1 MQKVSEE
8 LAAELKSLYQEKK
21 FTELIYKINTSFDN
35 NPPAGILNILG
46 AAKLLIAISDEEI
59 LSARQTFKDAFLK
72 DKSLSEALY
81 NYINLSTDV
90 NDMEEALLLGEEY
103 KKNFG
108 YERKVFHSLA
118 RLHRNLGNLK
128 KSYEHYEILIEKND
142 APKKAWC
149 SFLMTLNYEN
159 YISDEKHFEYS
170 KEFVKTLPVYDL
182 KTKLENITNDE
193 KTKIAFISPDFR
205 NHSVSYFLVNTL
217 KNLNKEKYEIY
228 AFSNTKKERYDEFT
242 SSIKA
247 EIHEWNDI
255 NDMEDKDIIELI
267 RSKKISILFDLTGYF
282 SDNKI
287 SIFKNRAAPIQ
298 VSWCGYTNTT
308 GLAEMDYII
317 ADPYVI
323 KQEEEKFY
331 TEKIL
336 RLPSIWNSHSGLK
349 IERKLN
355 KTPMKENNYITFCS
369 FNNFSKISE
378 LNVKV
383 WSEGLRKIKNSKLL
397 LKPSGKIN
405 YERLYKLFENEKV
418 INQITFLKNENSFNN
433 HMNHYKKVD
442 IALDT
447 FPYNGA
453 TTSFEAIWM
462 SVPVLTIKG
471 NSFVGR
477 YGESINE
484 NLGLSDLVALNTDEY
499 VNKMVQFSQDTKV
512 LENLRESVFKNAL
525 NTSLFD
531 NSKFTDEFEMALD
544 TMVKHNLS

>member
-21 FTELIYKINTSFDN
+21 FSELIYKINANFGEN
-35 NPPAGILNILG
+35 APAGILNLLG
-46 AAKLLIAISDEEI
+46 AAKLLVAISNEEI

-90 NDMEEALLLGEEY
+90 DDMDEALLLGEEY

-108 YERKVFHSLA
+108 YEKKVFHSLA

-128 KSYEHYEILIEKND
+128 KSYEYYETLINKND

-159 YISDEKHFEYS
+159 YISKDKHFKYS
-170 KEFVKTLPVYDL
+170 KQFVKTLPIYDL
-182 KTKLENITNDE
+182 KSQLKNILKDE
-193 KTKIAFISPDFR
+193 KIRIGFISPDFR
-205 NHSVSYFLVNTL
+205 NHSVAYFLVNTL

-228 AFSNTKKERYDEFT
+228 AFSNTKKERHDEFT
-242 SSIKA
+242 SSIK
-247 EIHEWNDI
+247 EQMHDWNDI
-255 NDMEDKDIIELI
+255 NDMDDKDIIELI

-287 SIFKNRAAPIQ
+287 SIFKNRSAPIQ

-308 GLAEMDYII
+308 GLDEMDYII

-323 KQEEEKFY
+323 KPEEEKFY

-336 RLPSIWNSHSGLK
+336 RLPSIWNSHSGLQ

-355 KTPMKENNYITFCS
+355 ETPMKKNNYITFCS

-378 LNVKV
+378 LNIKT
-383 WSEGLRKIKNSKLL
+383 WSKALRKIKNSKLL

-405 YERLYKLFENEKV
+405 YQKLYKMFENEKV
-418 INQITFLKNENSFNN
+418 INQIIFLKNENNFEDHINQYS
-433 HMNHYKKVD
+433 KAD

-462 SVPVLTIKG
+462 GVPVLTIKG
-471 NSFVGR
+471 NNFVGR
-477 YGESINE
+477 YGESINT
-484 NLGLSDLVALNTDEY
+484 NLGIKNLIVENEDEY
-499 VNKMVQFSQDTKV
+499 INTMIDFSNDQKKV
-512 LENLRESVFKNAL
+512 ENMRNQVFKNAL
-525 NTSLFD
+525 NSALFNTVNFTKELEKAIDEMISNSL
-531 NSKFTDEFEMALD
+531 
-544 TMVKHNLS
+544 

>member
-21 FTELIYKINTSFDN
+21 FSELIYKINANFSEN
-35 NPPAGILNILG
+35 APAGILNLLG
-46 AAKLLIAISDEEI
+46 AAKLLVAISDEEI
-59 LSARQTFKDAFLK
+59 LSARQTFKDAYLK

-90 NDMEEALLLGEEY
+90 DDMDEALLLGEEY
-103 KKNFG
+103 EKNFG
-108 YERKVFHSLA
+108 YEKKVFHSLA
-118 RLHRNLGNLK
+118 RLHRNLGNLR
-128 KSYEHYEILIEKND
+128 KSYEYYETLINKSD

-159 YISDEKHFEYS
+159 YISKEDHFNYS
-170 KEFVKTLPVYDL
+170 KKFVKTLPIYDL
-182 KTKLENITNDE
+182 KSQLKKISNDE
-193 KTKIAFISPDFR
+193 KIRVGFISPDFR
-205 NHSVSYFLVNTL
+205 NHSVAYFLVNTL
-217 KNLNKEKYEIY
+217 KNLNKEKYQIY
-228 AFSNTKKERYDEFT
+228 GFSNTKKERYDEFT

-247 EIHEWNDI
+247 QMFEWNDI
-255 NDMEDKDIIELI
+255 NDMEDKDVIELI

-287 SIFKNRAAPIQ
+287 SIFKNRSAPIQ

-308 GLAEMDYII
+308 GLDEMDYII

-323 KQEEEKFY
+323 KPEEEKFY

-336 RLPSIWNSHSGLK
+336 RLPSIWSSHSGLP
-349 IERKLN
+349 IDRKLN
-355 KTPMKENNYITFCS
+355 ETPMKKNNYITFCS

-378 LNVKV
+378 LNVKT
-383 WSEGLRKIKNSKLL
+383 WSKALRKIKNSKLL

-405 YERLYKLFENEKV
+405 YQKLYKMFENEKV
-418 INQITFLKNENSFNN
+418 LNQIIFLKNENNFKDHINQYN
-433 HMNHYKKVD
+433 KVD

-462 SVPVLTIKG
+462 GVPVLTIKG
-471 NSFVGR
+471 KNFVGR
-477 YGESINE
+477 YGESINT
-484 NLGLSDLVALNTDEY
+484 NLGIKNLIVENEDEY
-499 VNKMVQFSQDTKV
+499 INTMIDFANDQKKV
-512 LENLRESVFKNAL
+512 ENMRDLVFKNAL
-525 NTSLFD
+525 NSTLFD
-531 NSKFTDEFEMALD
+531 SMNFTKELEKAMDKMISNAL
-544 TMVKHNLS
+544 

>member
-21 FTELIYKINTSFDN
+21 FSELIYKINSNFDEN
-35 NPPAGILNILG
+35 APAGILNLLG
-46 AAKLLIAISDEEI
+46 ATKLLVAISDEEI
-59 LSARQTFKDAFLK
+59 LSARQTFKDAYLK

-90 NDMEEALLLGEEY
+90 DDMDEALLFGEEY
-103 KKNFG
+103 KKNYG
-108 YERKVFHSLA
+108 YEKKVFHSLA

-128 KSYEHYEILIEKND
+128 KSYEYYETLINKND

-159 YISDEKHFEYS
+159 YISKDKHFKYS
-170 KEFVKTLPVYDL
+170 KQFVKTLPIYDL
-182 KTKLENITNDE
+182 KSQLENISNDE
-193 KTKIAFISPDFR
+193 KIRIGFISPDFR
-205 NHSVSYFLVNTL
+205 NHSVAYFLVNTL
-217 KNLNKEKYEIY
+217 KNLNKKKYEIY
-228 AFSNTKKERYDEFT
+228 GFSNTKKERHDEFT

-247 EIHEWNDI
+247 EMYDWNDI
-255 NDMEDKDIIELI
+255 NDMDDKDIIELI
-267 RSKKISILFDLTGYF
+267 RSKKVSILFDLAGYF
-282 SDNKI
+282 LDNKI
-287 SIFKNRAAPIQ
+287 SIFKNRSAPIQ

-308 GLAEMDYII
+308 GLDEMDYII

-323 KQEEEKFY
+323 KLEEEKFY

-336 RLPSIWNSHSGLK
+336 RLPSIWNSHSGLQ

-355 KTPMKENNYITFCS
+355 ETPMKKNNYITFCS

-378 LNVKV
+378 LNVKT
-383 WSEGLRKIKNSKLL
+383 WSKALRKIKNSKLL

-405 YERLYKLFENEKV
+405 YQKLYKMFENEKV
-418 INQITFLKNENSFNN
+418 INQIIFLKNENNFEDHINQYS
-433 HMNHYKKVD
+433 KVD

-462 SVPVLTIKG
+462 GVPVLTIKG
-471 NSFVGR
+471 NNFVGR
-477 YGESINE
+477 YGESINT
-484 NLGLSDLVALNTDEY
+484 NLGIKNLIVENEDEY
-499 VNKMVQFSQDTKV
+499 VNTMIDFSNDQKKV
-512 LENLRESVFKNAL
+512 ENMRDLVFKNAL
-525 NTSLFD
+525 NSNLF
-531 NSKFTDEFEMALD
+531 NATNFTKELEKAMDEMISNAL
-544 TMVKHNLS
+544 

>member
-21 FTELIYKINTSFDN
+21 FSELIYKINANFGKN
-35 NPPAGILNILG
+35 APAGILNLLG
-46 AAKLLIAISDEEI
+46 AAKLLVAISDEEI

-90 NDMEEALLLGEEY
+90 NDMDEALLLGEEY
-103 KKNFG
+103 EKNFG
-108 YERKVFHSLA
+108 YEKKVFHSLA

-128 KSYEHYEILIEKND
+128 KSYEYYETLINKSD

-159 YISDEKHFEYS
+159 YISKDKHFKYS
-170 KEFVKTLPVYDL
+170 KQFAKTLPIYDL
-182 KTKLENITNDE
+182 KSQLENISNDE
-193 KTKIAFISPDFR
+193 KIRIGFISPDFR
-205 NHSVSYFLVNTL
+205 NHSVAYFLVNTL

-228 AFSNTKKERYDEFT
+228 GFSNTKKERHDEFT

-247 EIHEWNDI
+247 QMHDWNDI
-255 NDMEDKDIIELI
+255 NDMDDKDIIELI
-267 RSKKISILFDLTGYF
+267 RSKKVSILFDMTGYF

-287 SIFKNRAAPIQ
+287 SIFKNRSAPIQ

-308 GLAEMDYII
+308 GLDEMDYII

-323 KQEEEKFY
+323 KSEEEKFY

-336 RLPSIWNSHSGLK
+336 RLPSIWNSHSGLQ

-355 KTPMKENNYITFCS
+355 ETPMKKNNYITFCS

-378 LNVKV
+378 LNVKT
-383 WSEGLRKIKNSKLL
+383 WSKALRKIKNSKLL

-405 YERLYKLFENEKV
+405 YQKLYKMFENEKV
-418 INQITFLKNENSFNN
+418 INQIIFLKNKNN
-433 HMNHYKKVD
+433 FEDHINQYSKAD

-462 SVPVLTIKG
+462 GVPVLTIKG
-471 NSFVGR
+471 NNFVGR
-477 YGESINE
+477 YGESINT
-484 NLGLSDLVALNTDEY
+484 NLGIKNLIVENEDEY
-499 VNKMVQFSQDTKV
+499 INTMIDFSNDINK
-512 LENLRESVFKNAL
+512 LEKTRDLVFKNAL
-525 NTSLFD
+525 NSALFD
-531 NSKFTDEFEMALD
+531 TMNFTKELEKAIDEMISNAL
-544 TMVKHNLS
+544 

>member
-21 FTELIYKINTSFDN
+21 FSELIYKINANFGENT
-35 NPPAGILNILG
+35 PAGILNLLG
-46 AAKLLIAISDEEI
+46 AAKLLVAISDEEI

-90 NDMEEALLLGEEY
+90 DDMDEALLLGEEY

-108 YERKVFHSLA
+108 YEKKVFHSLA

-128 KSYEHYEILIEKND
+128 KSYEYYETLINKND

-159 YISDEKHFEYS
+159 YISKDKHFNYT
-170 KEFVKTLPVYDL
+170 KQFVKTLPTYDL
-182 KTKLENITNDE
+182 KSQLENVSNNKKVRIG
-193 KTKIAFISPDFR
+193 FISPDFR
-205 NHSVSYFLVNTL
+205 NHSVAYFLVNTL
-217 KNLNKEKYEIY
+217 KNLNKEKYELY
-228 AFSNTKKERYDEFT
+228 GFSNTKKERHDEFT

-247 EIHEWNDI
+247 EMYEWNDI

-267 RSKKISILFDLTGYF
+267 RSKKVSILFDLTGYF

-287 SIFKNRAAPIQ
+287 TIFKNRSAPIQ

-308 GLAEMDYII
+308 GLDEMDYII

-323 KQEEEKFY
+323 KPEEEKFY

-336 RLPSIWNSHSGLK
+336 RLSSIWNSHSGLQIK
-349 IERKLN
+349 RKFN
-355 KTPMKENNYITFCS
+355 EMPMKKNNYITFCS

-378 LNVKV
+378 LNIKT
-383 WSEGLRKIKNSKLL
+383 WSKALRKIKNSKLL

-405 YERLYKLFENEKV
+405 YQKLYKMFENEKV
-418 INQITFLKNENSFNN
+418 INQIIFLKNENNFEDHINQYS
-433 HMNHYKKVD
+433 KAD

-462 SVPVLTIKG
+462 GVPVLTIKG
-471 NSFVGR
+471 NNFVGR
-477 YGESINE
+477 YGESINT
-484 NLGLSDLVALNTDEY
+484 NLGLKNLIVENEDEY
-499 VNKMVQFSQDTKV
+499 VNTMIDFSNDQKKV
-512 LENLRESVFKNAL
+512 ENIRDLVFKNAL
-525 NTSLFD
+525 NSALFD
-531 NSKFTDEFEMALD
+531 TKNFTKELEKAIDEMINNAL
-544 TMVKHNLS
+544 

>member
-21 FTELIYKINTSFDN
+21 FSELIYKINANFSEN
-35 NPPAGILNILG
+35 APAGILNLLG
-46 AAKLLIAISDEEI
+46 AAKLLVAISDEEI
-59 LSARQTFKDAFLK
+59 LSARQTFKDAYLK

-90 NDMEEALLLGEEY
+90 DDMDEALLLGEEY
-103 KKNFG
+103 EKNFG
-108 YERKVFHSLA
+108 YEKKVFHSLA
-118 RLHRNLGNLK
+118 RLHRNLGNLR
-128 KSYEHYEILIEKND
+128 KSYEYYETLINKSD

-159 YISDEKHFEYS
+159 YISKEDHFNYS
-170 KEFVKTLPVYDL
+170 KKFVKTLPIYDL
-182 KTKLENITNDE
+182 KSQLKKISNDE
-193 KTKIAFISPDFR
+193 KIRVGFISPDFR
-205 NHSVSYFLVNTL
+205 NHSVAYFLVNTL

-228 AFSNTKKERYDEFT
+228 GFSNTKKERYDEFT

-247 EIHEWNDI
+247 QMYEWNDI
-255 NDMEDKDIIELI
+255 NDMEDKDVIELI

-287 SIFKNRAAPIQ
+287 SIFKNRSAPIQ

-308 GLAEMDYII
+308 GLDEMDYII

-323 KQEEEKFY
+323 KPEEEKFY

-336 RLPSIWNSHSGLK
+336 RLPSIWSSHSGLQ

-355 KTPMKENNYITFCS
+355 ETPMKKNNYITFCS

-378 LNVKV
+378 LNVKT
-383 WSEGLRKIKNSKLL
+383 WSKALRKIKNSKLL

-405 YERLYKLFENEKV
+405 YQKLYKMFENEKV
-418 INQITFLKNENSFNN
+418 LNQIIFLKNENNFKDHINQYS
-433 HMNHYKKVD
+433 KVD

-462 SVPVLTIKG
+462 GVPVLTIKG
-471 NSFVGR
+471 KNFVGR
-477 YGESINE
+477 YGESINT
-484 NLGLSDLVALNTDEY
+484 NLGIKNLIVENEDEY
-499 VNKMVQFSQDTKV
+499 INTMIDFANDQKKV
-512 LENLRESVFKNAL
+512 ENMRDLVFKNAL
-525 NTSLFD
+525 NSTLFD
-531 NSKFTDEFEMALD
+531 SMNFTKELEKAMDKMISNAL
-544 TMVKHNLS
+544 

>member
-21 FTELIYKINTSFDN
+21 FSELIYKINSNFDEN
-35 NPPAGILNILG
+35 APAGILNLLG
-46 AAKLLIAISDEEI
+46 ATKLLVAISDEEI
-59 LSARQTFKDAFLK
+59 LSARQTFKDAYLK

-90 NDMEEALLLGEEY
+90 DDMDEALLFGEEY
-103 KKNFG
+103 KKNYG
-108 YERKVFHSLA
+108 YEKKVFHSLA

-128 KSYEHYEILIEKND
+128 KSYEYYETLINKND

-159 YISDEKHFEYS
+159 YISKDKHFKYS
-170 KEFVKTLPVYDL
+170 KQFVKTLPIYDL
-182 KTKLENITNDE
+182 KSQLENISNDE
-193 KTKIAFISPDFR
+193 KIRIGFISPDFR
-205 NHSVSYFLVNTL
+205 NHSVAYFLVNTL
-217 KNLNKEKYEIY
+217 KNLNKKKYEIY
-228 AFSNTKKERYDEFT
+228 GFSNTKKERHDEFT

-247 EIHEWNDI
+247 EMYDWNDI
-255 NDMEDKDIIELI
+255 NDMDDKDIIELI
-267 RSKKISILFDLTGYF
+267 RSKKVSILFDLAGYF
-282 SDNKI
+282 LDNKI
-287 SIFKNRAAPIQ
+287 SIFKNRSAPIQ

-308 GLAEMDYII
+308 GLDEMDYII

-323 KQEEEKFY
+323 KLEEEKFY

-336 RLPSIWNSHSGLK
+336 RLPSIWNSHSGLQ

-355 KTPMKENNYITFCS
+355 ETPMKKNNYITFCS

-378 LNVKV
+378 LNVKT
-383 WSEGLRKIKNSKLL
+383 WSKALRKIKNSKLL

-405 YERLYKLFENEKV
+405 YQKLYKMFENEKV
-418 INQITFLKNENSFNN
+418 LNQIIFLKNENNFKDHINQYN
-433 HMNHYKKVD
+433 KVD

-462 SVPVLTIKG
+462 GVPVLTIKG
-471 NSFVGR
+471 NNFVGR
-477 YGESINE
+477 YGESINT
-484 NLGLSDLVALNTDEY
+484 NLGIKNLIVENEDEY
-499 VNKMVQFSQDTKV
+499 INTMIDFANDQKKV
-512 LENLRESVFKNAL
+512 ENMRDLVFKNAL
-525 NTSLFD
+525 NSTLFD
-531 NSKFTDEFEMALD
+531 SMNFTKELEKAMDEMISNSL
-544 TMVKHNLS
+544 

>member
-8 LAAELKSLYQEKK
+8 LAAELKTLYQEKK
-21 FTELIYKINTSFDN
+21 FTELIYKINANFGEN
-35 NPPAGILNILG
+35 APASILNLLG
-46 AAKLLIAISDEEI
+46 AAKLLVAISDEEI

-90 NDMEEALLLGEEY
+90 DDMDEALLLGEEY
-103 KKNFG
+103 EKNFG
-108 YERKVFHSLA
+108 YEKKVFHSLA

-128 KSYEHYEILIEKND
+128 KSYEYYETLINKND

-159 YISDEKHFEYS
+159 YISKEKHFEYS
-170 KEFVKTLPVYDL
+170 KKFVKTLPIYDL
-182 KTKLENITNDE
+182 KLKLE
-193 KTKIAFISPDFR
+193 KISTRQKIKVGFISPDFR
-205 NHSVSYFLVNTL
+205 NHSVAYFLVNTL

-228 AFSNTKKERYDEFT
+228 GFSNTKKERYDEFT
-242 SSIKA
+242 ASIKA
-247 EIHEWNDI
+247 EMKEWHDI
-255 NDMEDKDIIELI
+255 NNMEDKDIIELI
-267 RSKKISILFDLTGYF
+267 RSKKVSILFDLTGYF

-287 SIFKNRAAPIQ
+287 SIFKNRSAPIQ

-308 GLAEMDYII
+308 GLNEMDYII
-317 ADPYVI
+317 ADPHVI
-323 KQEEEKFY
+323 KPEEEKFY

-349 IERKLN
+349 IVRKLN
-355 KTPMKENNYITFCS
+355 QTPMKKNNYITFCS

-378 LNVKV
+378 SNIKT
-383 WSEGLRKIKNSKLL
+383 WSKALRKIKNSKLL

-405 YERLYKLFENEKV
+405 YQKLYKMFENEKV
-418 INQITFLKNENSFNN
+418 INQITFLKNEKNFEN
-433 HMNHYKKVD
+433 HINQYNKAD

-462 SVPVLTIKG
+462 GVPVLTIKG
-471 NSFVGR
+471 SNFVGR
-477 YGESINE
+477 YGESINT
-484 NLGLSDLVALNTDEY
+484 NLGLKNLIVENEDEY
-499 VNKMVQFSQDTKV
+499 INTMIDFSNDQKKV
-512 LENLRESVFKNAL
+512 ENTRDLVFKNAL
-525 NTSLFD
+525 NSALFD
-531 NSKFTDEFEMALD
+531 TTNFTKELEKAIDEMINNAL
-544 TMVKHNLS
+544 

>member
-21 FTELIYKINTSFDN
+21 FSELIYKINANFDEN
-35 NPPAGILNILG
+35 APAGILNLLG
-46 AAKLLIAISDEEI
+46 AAKLLVAISDEEI

-90 NDMEEALLLGEEY
+90 DDMDEALLLGEEY
-103 KKNFG
+103 EKNFG
-108 YERKVFHSLA
+108 YEKKVFHSLA
-118 RLHRNLGNLK
+118 RLHRNLGNLR
-128 KSYEHYEILIEKND
+128 KSYEYYETLINKSD

-159 YISDEKHFEYS
+159 YISKEDHFNYS
-170 KEFVKTLPVYDL
+170 KKFVKTLPIYDL
-182 KTKLENITNDE
+182 KSQLEKISNDD
-193 KTKIAFISPDFR
+193 KIRLGFISPDFR
-205 NHSVSYFLVNTL
+205 NHSVAYFLVNTL

-228 AFSNTKKERYDEFT
+228 GFSNTKKERYDEFT
-242 SSIKA
+242 SSIK
-247 EIHEWNDI
+247 EQMYEWNDI
-255 NDMEDKDIIELI
+255 NDMEDKDVIELI

-287 SIFKNRAAPIQ
+287 SIFKNRSAPIQ

-308 GLAEMDYII
+308 GLDEMDYII

-323 KQEEEKFY
+323 KPEEEKFY

-336 RLPSIWNSHSGLK
+336 RLPSIWSSHSGLP
-349 IERKLN
+349 IDRKLN
-355 KTPMKENNYITFCS
+355 ETPMKKNNYITFCS

-378 LNVKV
+378 LNVKT
-383 WSEGLRKIKNSKLL
+383 WSKALRKIKNSKLL

-405 YERLYKLFENEKV
+405 YQKLYKMFENEKV
-418 INQITFLKNENSFNN
+418 INQIIFLKNENNFKDHINQYN
-433 HMNHYKKVD
+433 KAD

-462 SVPVLTIKG
+462 GVPVLTIKG
-471 NSFVGR
+471 NNFVGR
-477 YGESINE
+477 YGESINT
-484 NLGLSDLVALNTDEY
+484 NLGIKNLIVENEDEY
-499 VNKMVQFSQDTKV
+499 ISTMIDFANDQKKV
-512 LENLRESVFKNAL
+512 ENMRDLVFKNAL
-525 NTSLFD
+525 NSTLFD
-531 NSKFTDEFEMALD
+531 SMNFTKELEKAMDKMISNAL
-544 TMVKHNLS
+544 

>member
-8 LAAELKSLYQEKK
+8 LAAELKKLYQEKK
-21 FTELIYKINTSFDN
+21 FTELIYKINANFGEN
-35 NPPAGILNILG
+35 APASILNLLG
-46 AAKLLIAISDEEI
+46 AAKLLVAISDEEI
-59 LSARQTFKDAFLK
+59 LSARQTFKDAYLK

-90 NDMEEALLLGEEY
+90 DDMDEALLLGEEY
-103 KKNFG
+103 EKSFG
-108 YERKVFHSLA
+108 YEKKVFHSLA

-128 KSYEHYEILIEKND
+128 KSYEYYETLINKND

-159 YISDEKHFEYS
+159 YISKEKHFEYS
-170 KEFVKTLPVYDL
+170 KKFVKTLPIYDL
-182 KTKLENITNDE
+182 KIKLE
-193 KTKIAFISPDFR
+193 KISTRQKIKVGFISPDFR
-205 NHSVSYFLVNTL
+205 NHSVAYFLVNTL

-228 AFSNTKKERYDEFT
+228 GFSNTKKERYDEFT
-242 SSIKA
+242 ASIKG
-247 EIHEWNDI
+247 EMKEWHDI
-255 NDMEDKDIIELI
+255 NNMEDKDIIELI
-267 RSKKISILFDLTGYF
+267 RSKKVSILFDLTGYF

-287 SIFKNRAAPIQ
+287 SIFKNRSAPIQ

-308 GLAEMDYII
+308 GLNEMDYII
-317 ADPYVI
+317 ADPHVI
-323 KQEEEKFY
+323 KPEEEKFY

-355 KTPMKENNYITFCS
+355 QTPMKKNNYITFCS

-378 LNVKV
+378 LNIKT
-383 WSEGLRKIKNSKLL
+383 WSKALRKIKNSKLL

-405 YERLYKLFENEKV
+405 YQKLYKMFEYEKV
-418 INQITFLKNENSFNN
+418 INQIIFLKNEKNFEN
-433 HMNHYKKVD
+433 HINQYSKAD

-462 SVPVLTIKG
+462 GVPVLTIKG
-471 NSFVGR
+471 SNFVGR
-477 YGESINE
+477 YGESINT
-484 NLGLSDLVALNTDEY
+484 NLGLKNLIVENEDEY
-499 VNKMVQFSQDTKV
+499 INTMIDFSNDQKKVEKMRD
-512 LENLRESVFKNAL
+512 LVFKNAL
-525 NTSLFD
+525 NSALFD
-531 NSKFTDEFEMALD
+531 NINFTKELEKAIDEMINNAL
-544 TMVKHNLS
+544 

>member
-21 FTELIYKINTSFDN
+21 FSELIYKINSNFDEN
-35 NPPAGILNILG
+35 APAGILNLLG
-46 AAKLLIAISDEEI
+46 ATKLLVAISDEEI
-59 LSARQTFKDAFLK
+59 LSARQTFKDAYLK

-90 NDMEEALLLGEEY
+90 DDMDEALLFGEEY
-103 KKNFG
+103 KKNYG
-108 YERKVFHSLA
+108 YEKKVFHSLA

-128 KSYEHYEILIEKND
+128 KSYEYYETLINKND

-159 YISDEKHFEYS
+159 YISKDKHFKYS
-170 KEFVKTLPVYDL
+170 KQFVKTLPIYDL
-182 KTKLENITNDE
+182 KSQLENISNDE
-193 KTKIAFISPDFR
+193 KIRIGFISPDFR
-205 NHSVSYFLVNTL
+205 NHSVAYFLVNTL
-217 KNLNKEKYEIY
+217 KNLNKKKYEIY
-228 AFSNTKKERYDEFT
+228 GFSNTKKERHDEFT

-247 EIHEWNDI
+247 EMYDWNDI
-255 NDMEDKDIIELI
+255 NDMDDKDIIELI
-267 RSKKISILFDLTGYF
+267 RSKKVSILFDLAGYF
-282 SDNKI
+282 LDNKI
-287 SIFKNRAAPIQ
+287 SIFKNRSAPIQ

-308 GLAEMDYII
+308 GLDEMDYII

-323 KQEEEKFY
+323 KLEEEKFY

-336 RLPSIWNSHSGLK
+336 RLPSIWNSHSGLQ

-355 KTPMKENNYITFCS
+355 ETPMKKNNYITFCS

-378 LNVKV
+378 LNVKT
-383 WSEGLRKIKNSKLL
+383 WSKALRKIKNSKLL

-405 YERLYKLFENEKV
+405 YQKLYKMFENEKV
-418 INQITFLKNENSFNN
+418 LNQIIFLKNENNFKDHINQYN
-433 HMNHYKKVD
+433 KVD

-462 SVPVLTIKG
+462 GVPVLTIKG
-471 NSFVGR
+471 NNFVGR
-477 YGESINE
+477 YGESINT
-484 NLGLSDLVALNTDEY
+484 NLGIKNLIVENEDEY
-499 VNKMVQFSQDTKV
+499 INTMIDFANDLKKV
-512 LENLRESVFKNAL
+512 ENMRDLVFKNAL
-525 NTSLFD
+525 NSTLFD
-531 NSKFTDEFEMALD
+531 SMNFTRELEKAMDKMISNAL
-544 TMVKHNLS
+544 

>member
-8 LAAELKSLYQEKK
+8 LAAELKTLYQEKK
-21 FTELIYKINTSFDN
+21 FTELIYKINANFGEN
-35 NPPAGILNILG
+35 APASILNLLG
-46 AAKLLIAISDEEI
+46 AAKLLVAISDEEI

-90 NDMEEALLLGEEY
+90 DDMDEALLLGEEY
-103 KKNFG
+103 EKNFG
-108 YERKVFHSLA
+108 YEKKVFHSLA

-128 KSYEHYEILIEKND
+128 KSYEYYETLINKSD

-159 YISDEKHFEYS
+159 YISRDDYFNYS
-170 KEFVKTLPVYDL
+170 KKFVKTLPIYDL
-182 KTKLENITNDE
+182 KSQLKEISNDD
-193 KTKIAFISPDFR
+193 KIRVGFISPDFR
-205 NHSVSYFLVNTL
+205 NHSVAYFLVNTL

-228 AFSNTKKERYDEFT
+228 GFSNTKKERYDDFT

-247 EIHEWNDI
+247 QMHEWNDI

-287 SIFKNRAAPIQ
+287 SIFKNRSAPIQ
-298 VSWCGYTNTT
+298 VSWCGYTSTT
-308 GLAEMDYII
+308 GLDEMDYII

-323 KQEEEKFY
+323 KPEEEKFY

-336 RLPSIWNSHSGLK
+336 RLPSIWNSHSGLQ

-355 KTPMKENNYITFCS
+355 ETPMKKNNYITFCS

-378 LNVKV
+378 LNVKT
-383 WSEGLRKIKNSKLL
+383 WSKALRKIKNSKLL

-405 YERLYKLFENEKV
+405 YQKLYKMFENEKV
-418 INQITFLKNENSFNN
+418 INQIIFLKNENNFKDHINQYN
-433 HMNHYKKVD
+433 KAD

-462 SVPVLTIKG
+462 GVPVLTIKG
-471 NSFVGR
+471 NNFVGR
-477 YGESINE
+477 YGESINT
-484 NLGLSDLVALNTDEY
+484 NLGIKSLIVENEDEY
-499 VNKMVQFSQDTKV
+499 ISTMIDFANDQKKV
-512 LENLRESVFKNAL
+512 ENMRDLVFKNAL
-525 NTSLFD
+525 NSTLFD
-531 NSKFTDEFEMALD
+531 SMNFTKELEKAMDEMINNSL
-544 TMVKHNLS
+544 

>member
-21 FTELIYKINTSFDN
+21 FSELIYKINVNFGEN
-35 NPPAGILNILG
+35 APAGILNLLG
-46 AAKLLIAISDEEI
+46 AAKLLVAISDEEI
-59 LSARQTFKDAFLK
+59 LSARQTFKDAYLK

-90 NDMEEALLLGEEY
+90 DDMDEALLLGEEY
-103 KKNFG
+103 EKNFG
-108 YERKVFHSLA
+108 YEKKVFHSLA

-128 KSYEHYEILIEKND
+128 KSYEYYETLINKSD

-159 YISDEKHFEYS
+159 YISKEDHFNYS
-170 KEFVKTLPVYDL
+170 KKFVKTLPIYDL
-182 KTKLENITNDE
+182 KSQLKKISNDE
-193 KTKIAFISPDFR
+193 KIRVGFISPDFR
-205 NHSVSYFLVNTL
+205 NHSVAYFLVNTL

-228 AFSNTKKERYDEFT
+228 GFSNTKKERHDEFT

-247 EIHEWNDI
+247 QMYEWNDI
-255 NDMEDKDIIELI
+255 NDMEDKDVIELI

-287 SIFKNRAAPIQ
+287 SIFKNRSAPIQ
-298 VSWCGYTNTT
+298 VSWCGYTSTT
-308 GLAEMDYII
+308 GLDEMDYII

-323 KQEEEKFY
+323 KPDEEKFY

-336 RLPSIWNSHSGLK
+336 RLPSIWNSHSGLQ

-355 KTPMKENNYITFCS
+355 ETPMKKNNYITFCS

-378 LNVKV
+378 LNVKT
-383 WSEGLRKIKNSKLL
+383 WSKALRKIKNSKLL

-405 YERLYKLFENEKV
+405 YQRLYKMFENEKV
-418 INQITFLKNENSFNN
+418 LNQIIFLKNENNFKDHINQYN
-433 HMNHYKKVD
+433 KAD

-462 SVPVLTIKG
+462 GVPVLTIKG
-471 NSFVGR
+471 NNFVGR
-477 YGESINE
+477 YGESINT
-484 NLGLSDLVALNTDEY
+484 NLGIKNLIVENEDDYINTMIDFANDQKKVENMRDL
-499 VNKMVQFSQDTKV
+499 
-512 LENLRESVFKNAL
+512 VFKNAL
-525 NTSLFD
+525 NSTLFD
-531 NSKFTDEFEMALD
+531 SMNFTKELEKAMDKMISNAL
-544 TMVKHNLS
+544 

>member
-8 LAAELKSLYQEKK
+8 LAAELKTLYQEKK
-21 FTELIYKINTSFDN
+21 FTELIYKINANFGEN
-35 NPPAGILNILG
+35 APASILNLLG
-46 AAKLLIAISDEEI
+46 AAKLLVAISDEEI

-90 NDMEEALLLGEEY
+90 DDMDEALLLGEEY
-103 KKNFG
+103 EKNFG
-108 YERKVFHSLA
+108 YEKKVFHSLA

-128 KSYEHYEILIEKND
+128 KSYEYYETLINKSD

-159 YISDEKHFEYS
+159 YISKDDYFNYS
-170 KEFVKTLPVYDL
+170 KKFVKTLPIYDL
-182 KTKLENITNDE
+182 KSQLKEISNDD
-193 KTKIAFISPDFR
+193 KIRVGFISPDFR
-205 NHSVSYFLVNTL
+205 NHSVAYFLVNTL

-228 AFSNTKKERYDEFT
+228 GFSNTKKERYDDFT

-247 EIHEWNDI
+247 QMHEWNDI
-255 NDMEDKDIIELI
+255 NDMEDKDVIELI

-287 SIFKNRAAPIQ
+287 SIFKNRSAPIQ
-298 VSWCGYTNTT
+298 VSWCGYTSTT
-308 GLAEMDYII
+308 GLDEMDYII

-323 KQEEEKFY
+323 KPDEEKFY

-336 RLPSIWNSHSGLK
+336 RLPSIWNSHSGLQ

-355 KTPMKENNYITFCS
+355 ETPMKKNNYITFCS

-378 LNVKV
+378 LNVKT
-383 WSEGLRKIKNSKLL
+383 WSKALRKIKNSKLL

-405 YERLYKLFENEKV
+405 YQKLYKMFENEKV
-418 INQITFLKNENSFNN
+418 INQIIFLKNENNFKDHINQYN
-433 HMNHYKKVD
+433 KAD

-462 SVPVLTIKG
+462 GVPVLTIKG
-471 NSFVGR
+471 NNFVGR
-477 YGESINE
+477 YGESINT
-484 NLGLSDLVALNTDEY
+484 NLGIKNLIVENEDEY
-499 VNKMVQFSQDTKV
+499 ISTMIDFANDQKKV
-512 LENLRESVFKNAL
+512 EIMRDLVFKNAL
-525 NTSLFD
+525 NSTLFD
-531 NSKFTDEFEMALD
+531 SMNFTKELEKAMDEMISNSL
-544 TMVKHNLS
+544 

>member
-21 FTELIYKINTSFDN
+21 FSELIYKINANFGEN
-35 NPPAGILNILG
+35 APAGILNLLG
-46 AAKLLIAISDEEI
+46 AAKLLVAISDEEI

-90 NDMEEALLLGEEY
+90 DDMDEALLLGEEY
-103 KKNFG
+103 EKNFG
-108 YERKVFHSLA
+108 YEKKVFHSLA

-128 KSYEHYEILIEKND
+128 KSYEYYETLINKND

-159 YISDEKHFEYS
+159 YISKEKHFEYS
-170 KEFVKTLPVYDL
+170 KKFVKTLPIYDL
-182 KTKLENITNDE
+182 KLKLE
-193 KTKIAFISPDFR
+193 KISTRQKIKVGFISPDFR
-205 NHSVSYFLVNTL
+205 NHSVAYFLVNTL

-228 AFSNTKKERYDEFT
+228 GFSNTKKERYDEFT
-242 SSIKA
+242 ASIKA
-247 EIHEWNDI
+247 EMKEWHDI
-255 NDMEDKDIIELI
+255 NNMEDKDIIELI
-267 RSKKISILFDLTGYF
+267 RSKKVSILFDLTGYF

-287 SIFKNRAAPIQ
+287 SIFKNRSAPIQ

-308 GLAEMDYII
+308 GLNEMDYII
-317 ADPYVI
+317 ADPHVI
-323 KQEEEKFY
+323 KPEEEKFY

-336 RLPSIWNSHSGLK
+336 RLPSIWNSHSGLQF
-349 IERKLN
+349 ERKLN
-355 KTPMKENNYITFCS
+355 ETPMKKNNYITFCS

-378 LNVKV
+378 LNIKT
-383 WSEGLRKIKNSKLL
+383 WSKALRKIKKSKLL

-405 YERLYKLFENEKV
+405 YQKLYKMFENEKV
-418 INQITFLKNENSFNN
+418 INQIIFLKNENNFEDHINQYS
-433 HMNHYKKVD
+433 KAD

-462 SVPVLTIKG
+462 GVPVLTIKG
-471 NSFVGR
+471 NNFVGR
-477 YGESINE
+477 YGESINT
-484 NLGLSDLVALNTDEY
+484 NLGLKNLIVENEDEY
-499 VNKMVQFSQDTKV
+499 INTMIDFSNDQKKV
-512 LENLRESVFKNAL
+512 ENTRDLVFKNAL
-525 NTSLFD
+525 NSALFD
-531 NSKFTDEFEMALD
+531 TTNFTKELEKAIDEMINNAL
-544 TMVKHNLS
+544 

>member
-8 LAAELKSLYQEKK
+8 LAAELKSLYREKK
-21 FTELIYKINTSFDN
+21 FSELIFKINANFSEN
-35 NPPAGILNILG
+35 APASILNLLG
-46 AAKLLIAISDEEI
+46 AAKLLVAISDEEI
-59 LSARQTFKDAFLK
+59 LSARQTFKDAYLK

-90 NDMEEALLLGEEY
+90 DDMDEALLLGEEY
-103 KKNFG
+103 EKNFG
-108 YERKVFHSLA
+108 YEKKVFHSLA
-118 RLHRNLGNLK
+118 RLHRNLGNLR
-128 KSYEHYEILIEKND
+128 KSYEYYETLINKSD

-159 YISDEKHFEYS
+159 YISKEDHFNYS
-170 KEFVKTLPVYDL
+170 KEFVKTLPIYDL
-182 KTKLENITNDE
+182 KSQLKKISNDE
-193 KTKIAFISPDFR
+193 KIRVGFISPDFR
-205 NHSVSYFLVNTL
+205 NHSVAYFLVNTL

-228 AFSNTKKERYDEFT
+228 GFSNTKKERYDEFT

-247 EIHEWNDI
+247 QMYEWNDI
-255 NDMEDKDIIELI
+255 NDMEDKDVIELI

-287 SIFKNRAAPIQ
+287 SIFKNRSAPIQ

-308 GLAEMDYII
+308 GLDEMDYII

-323 KQEEEKFY
+323 KPEEEKFY

-336 RLPSIWNSHSGLK
+336 RLSSIWNSHSGLQ
-349 IERKLN
+349 IERKFN
-355 KTPMKENNYITFCS
+355 EMPMKKNNYITFCS

-378 LNVKV
+378 LNVKT
-383 WSEGLRKIKNSKLL
+383 WSKALRKIKNSKLL

-405 YERLYKLFENEKV
+405 YQKLYKMFENEKV
-418 INQITFLKNENSFNN
+418 LNQIIFLKNENNFKDHINQYS
-433 HMNHYKKVD
+433 KVD

-462 SVPVLTIKG
+462 GVPVLTIKG
-471 NSFVGR
+471 KNFVGR
-477 YGESINE
+477 YGESINT
-484 NLGLSDLVALNTDEY
+484 NLGIKNLIVENEDEY
-499 VNKMVQFSQDTKV
+499 INTMIDFANDQKKV
-512 LENLRESVFKNAL
+512 ENMRDLVFKNAL
-525 NTSLFD
+525 NSTLFD
-531 NSKFTDEFEMALD
+531 SMNFTKELEKAIDKMISNAL
-544 TMVKHNLS
+544 

>member
-8 LAAELKSLYQEKK
+8 LAAELKTLYQEKK
-21 FTELIYKINTSFDN
+21 FTELIYKINANFGEN
-35 NPPAGILNILG
+35 APASILNLLG
-46 AAKLLIAISDEEI
+46 AAKLLVAISDEEI

-90 NDMEEALLLGEEY
+90 DDMDEALLLGEEY
-103 KKNFG
+103 EKNFG
-108 YERKVFHSLA
+108 YEKKVFHSLA

-128 KSYEHYEILIEKND
+128 KSYEYYETLINKND

-159 YISDEKHFEYS
+159 YISKEKHFEYS
-170 KEFVKTLPVYDL
+170 KKFVKTLPIYDL
-182 KTKLENITNDE
+182 KLNLE
-193 KTKIAFISPDFR
+193 KISTRQKIKVGFISPDFR
-205 NHSVSYFLVNTL
+205 NHSVAYFLVNTL

-228 AFSNTKKERYDEFT
+228 GFSNTKKERYDEFT
-242 SSIKA
+242 ASIKA
-247 EIHEWNDI
+247 EMKEWHDI
-255 NDMEDKDIIELI
+255 NNMEDKDIIELI
-267 RSKKISILFDLTGYF
+267 RSKKVSILFDLTGYF

-287 SIFKNRAAPIQ
+287 SIFKNRSAPIQ

-308 GLAEMDYII
+308 GLNEMDYII
-317 ADPYVI
+317 ADPHVI
-323 KQEEEKFY
+323 KPEEEKFY

-355 KTPMKENNYITFCS
+355 QTPMKKNNYITFCS

-378 LNVKV
+378 LNIKT
-383 WSEGLRKIKNSKLL
+383 WSKALRKIKNSKLL

-405 YERLYKLFENEKV
+405 YQKLYKMFENEKV
-418 INQITFLKNENSFNN
+418 INQITFLKNEKNFEN
-433 HMNHYKKVD
+433 HINQYNKAD

-462 SVPVLTIKG
+462 GVPVLTIKG
-471 NSFVGR
+471 SNFVGR
-477 YGESINE
+477 YGESINT
-484 NLGLSDLVALNTDEY
+484 NLGLKNLIVENEDEY
-499 VNKMVQFSQDTKV
+499 INTMIDFSNDQKKV
-512 LENLRESVFKNAL
+512 ENMRDLVFKNAL
-525 NTSLFD
+525 NSALFD
-531 NSKFTDEFEMALD
+531 TTNFTKELEKAIDEMINNAL
-544 TMVKHNLS
+544 

>member
-21 FTELIYKINTSFDN
+21 FSELIYKINSNFDEN
-35 NPPAGILNILG
+35 APAGILNLLG
-46 AAKLLIAISDEEI
+46 ATKLLVAISDEEI
-59 LSARQTFKDAFLK
+59 LSARQTFKDAYLK

-90 NDMEEALLLGEEY
+90 DDMDEALLFGEEY
-103 KKNFG
+103 KKNYG
-108 YERKVFHSLA
+108 YEKKIFHSLA

-128 KSYEHYEILIEKND
+128 KSYEYYETLINKND

-159 YISDEKHFEYS
+159 YISKDKHFKYS
-170 KEFVKTLPVYDL
+170 KQFVKTLPIYDL
-182 KTKLENITNDE
+182 KSKLENISNDE
-193 KTKIAFISPDFR
+193 KIRIGFISPDFR
-205 NHSVSYFLVNTL
+205 NHSVAYFLVNTL
-217 KNLNKEKYEIY
+217 KNLNKKKYEIY
-228 AFSNTKKERYDEFT
+228 GFSNTKKERHDEFT

-247 EIHEWNDI
+247 EMYDWNDI
-255 NDMEDKDIIELI
+255 NDMDDKDIIELI
-267 RSKKISILFDLTGYF
+267 RSKKVSILFDLAGYF
-282 SDNKI
+282 LDNKI
-287 SIFKNRAAPIQ
+287 SIFKNRSAPIQ

-308 GLAEMDYII
+308 GLDEMDYII

-323 KQEEEKFY
+323 KLEEEKFY

-336 RLPSIWNSHSGLK
+336 RLPSIWNSHSGLQ

-355 KTPMKENNYITFCS
+355 ETPMKKNNYITFCS

-378 LNVKV
+378 LNVKT
-383 WSEGLRKIKNSKLL
+383 WSKALRKIKNSKLL

-405 YERLYKLFENEKV
+405 YQKLYKMFENEKV
-418 INQITFLKNENSFNN
+418 LNQIIFLKNENNFKDHINQYN
-433 HMNHYKKVD
+433 KVD

-462 SVPVLTIKG
+462 GVPVLTIKG
-471 NSFVGR
+471 NNFVGR
-477 YGESINE
+477 YGESINT
-484 NLGLSDLVALNTDEY
+484 NLGIKNLIVENEDEY
-499 VNKMVQFSQDTKV
+499 INTMIDFANDLKKV
-512 LENLRESVFKNAL
+512 ENMRDLVFKNAL
-525 NTSLFD
+525 NSTLFD
-531 NSKFTDEFEMALD
+531 SMNFTRELEKAMDKMISNAL
-544 TMVKHNLS
+544 